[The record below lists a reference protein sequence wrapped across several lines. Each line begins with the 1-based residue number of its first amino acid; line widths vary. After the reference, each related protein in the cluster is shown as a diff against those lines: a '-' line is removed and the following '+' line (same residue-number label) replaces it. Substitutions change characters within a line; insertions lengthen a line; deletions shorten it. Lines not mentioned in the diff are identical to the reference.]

1 MHTIPFH
8 HQNCLNAKLAGG
20 KGHGL
25 ASMAQAGIPVAPGF
39 VTSTT
44 VYREYLADTG
54 LQRHLEHVTTSFER
68 SGSAEVSRAASDIQ
82 EFFVK
87 TALPDRLSRPVAD
100 AYRALCTSVG
110 IPDVAVAV
118 RSSATAEDARGASFA
133 GEYETYVGLSGFDQ
147 VEQHIRRC
155 WASAYTDR
163 ALSYASKMGLS
174 PLDIEMAVVVQKMVS
189 ARAAGVMFTLSPLTG
204 DRSRIVIE
212 ASYGLGLSVVGGEVT
227 PDRFVVSKVEDAVL
241 ERTLGDKRL
250 EYLMDQTSRPVEEER
265 LCRLCLRDA
274 EVLALAQLGKK
285 LERLHGCPQ
294 DIEFAI
300 DNDLSDGENIVL
312 LQCRPETAWSGKGK
326 RKEKQTPLSIA
337 AAMFA
342 KAGRS

>member
-8 HQNCLNAKLAGG
+8 HQNCLDAKLAGG

-25 ASMAQAGIPVAPGF
+25 AGMAQAGIPVAPGF
-39 VTSTT
+39 VTSTA

-54 LQRHLEHVTTSFER
+54 LQRYLEHATTSFER
-68 SGSAEVSRAASDIQ
+68 SGSAEVSRAAADIQ
-82 EFFVK
+82 EFFVN

-133 GEYETYVGLSGFDQ
+133 GGYETYVGLSGFDQ

-189 ARAAGVMFTLSPLTG
+189 ARVAGVMFTLSPLTG

-227 PDRFVVSKVEDAVL
+227 PDRFVVAKVEDAVL

-265 LCRLCLRDA
+265 LRRLCLDDL

-285 LERLHGCPQ
+285 LERLHGSPQ

-326 RKEKQTPLSIA
+326 RGEKQTPLSIT